1 MPPKYIPEWQQLRN
15 LTSWF
20 LFLTDLVFKWATSQ
34 HIWWKGFGA
43 RFFFSRCLKYY
54 LIFFT
59 VDGTCIMKEIE
70 ILAIRFAWI
79 YFLIG
84 IFKEHTTIFLLN
96 INYWIQIRNYD
107 LIYDKSRNN
116 FNYLLFYF
124 SLLI

>member
-1 MPPKYIPEWQQLRN
+1 MPPKYIPEWRQLRN

-43 RFFFSRCLKYY
+43 RFFPPLFEVLFNLFHGRWYMYY
-54 LIFFT
+54 E
-59 VDGTCIMKEIE
+59 GN
-70 ILAIRFAWI
+70 R
-79 YFLIG
+79 
-84 IFKEHTTIFLLN
+84 N
-96 INYWIQIRNYD
+96 PRNQIKNYD

-124 SLLI
+124 SPLI